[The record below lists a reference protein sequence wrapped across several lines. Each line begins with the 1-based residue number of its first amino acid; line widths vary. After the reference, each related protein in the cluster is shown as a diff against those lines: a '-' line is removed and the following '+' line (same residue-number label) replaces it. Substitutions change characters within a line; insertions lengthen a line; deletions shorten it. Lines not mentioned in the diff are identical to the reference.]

1 MILLDGK
8 KISSDIK
15 TEIAEIVALF
25 RKKGLRPPHLV
36 TVSVGEN
43 AASQSYIRSKIKACE
58 KVGFDSTNIK
68 LDQNISESELLD
80 VIEKLN
86 VDPLVDGFIV
96 QLPLPESIDEFKII
110 SSIDPSKDVDGF
122 HPVNLGKLL
131 IGIDTFISA
140 TPMGILEM
148 LKRYNIPTEGKD
160 IAVLGRS
167 NIVGKPIAVCLMQ
180 KTYPGDASVSVL
192 HSRTKNLREKLRA
205 ADIVI
210 AAIGKPHFVTSDM
223 VGENAVVIDVGI
235 NSIPDAKNPGLTKL
249 VGDVDFDNV
258 APKCSYITPVPGGVG
273 LMTVAALLLN
283 TLKAYK
289 QRNGID

>member
-68 LDQNISESELLD
+68 LDQNISESELLN

>member
-68 LDQNISESELLD
+68 LDQNISESELLN

-258 APKCSYITPVPGGVG
+258 APKCSFITPVPGGVG

>member
-8 KISSDIK
+8 KISSEIK
-15 TEIAEIVALF
+15 TEIAENVAFL

-36 TVSVGEN
+36 TVLVGEN
-43 AASQSYIRSKIKACE
+43 AASQSYIRSKAKACE
-58 KVGFDSTNIK
+58 IVGFDSTNIK
-68 LDQNISESELLD
+68 LDQNISESELLK
-80 VIEKLN
+80 VIKKLN
-86 VDPLVDGFIV
+86 DDPLIDGFIV
-96 QLPLPESIDEFKII
+96 QLPLPASIDEFKII

-148 LKRYNIPTEGKD
+148 LKRYNIQTEGKD

-192 HSRTKNLREKLRA
+192 HSRSKNLKEKLSS

-210 AAIGKPHFVTSDM
+210 AAIGKPRFVTSDM
-223 VGENAVVIDVGI
+223 VRENAVVIDVGI
-235 NSIPDAKNPGLTKL
+235 NSIPDYKNPGSTKL

-258 APKCSYITPVPGGVG
+258 ASKCSFITPVPGGVG

-289 QRNGID
+289 QRNGIN

>member
-68 LDQNISESELLD
+68 LDQNISESELLN

-223 VGENAVVIDVGI
+223 VRENAVVIDVGI